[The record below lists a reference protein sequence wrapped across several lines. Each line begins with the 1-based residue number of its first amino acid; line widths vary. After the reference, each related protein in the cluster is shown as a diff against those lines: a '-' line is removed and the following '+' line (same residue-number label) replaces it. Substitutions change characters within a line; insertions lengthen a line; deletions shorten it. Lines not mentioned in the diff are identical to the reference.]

1 MDLYAVW
8 TRDLVGPV
16 NPLGSLATG
25 EDDDMKIVVLRS
37 DAEEAVKQAEQ
48 RVWDTAVVPRIG
60 KDRFDQGYESG
71 QRDMLAKCI
80 AALPHDTHCLDTWYD
95 DKTSECFCES
105 AACDRALRALEEKP
119 TPPPLPPSVGVPEK
133 RGSLW

>member
-1 MDLYAVW
+1 MHVYGARGPLSDTPQLGEYEVVLAHEANASIAKVTAVA
-8 TRDLVGPV
+8 LEQI
-16 NPLGSLATG
+16 LGA
-25 EDDDMKIVVLRS
+25 DDDLDQAIK
-37 DAEEAVKQAEQ
+37 EAYLLGE
-48 RVWDTAVVPRIG
+48 
-60 KDRFDQGYESG
+60 
-71 QRDMLAKCI
+71 RDMLAKCI

-95 DKTSECFCES
+95 DKTSECFCKS